1 VSAVPTYELVPRP
14 AVPAGAYLVVGLAR
28 SGQAAAKLLI
38 ALGHRVIAVDSGSP
52 AGSDTLG
59 DFGAEVHLNVDGTEF
74 VDEVDNVVKS
84 PGVPHEAPVIEAAKA
99 EGKNVFGELELGW
112 RLLPNPF
119 IAITG
124 TNGKTTTTELL
135 GQIYRDAGLP
145 VAVAGNVGTPV
156 SELVGNVAEE
166 VTVICEASSFQL
178 EDAPEFTPECGILLN
193 LAPDH
198 LDRHHSFENY
208 RGAKLGMFAGQSAGQ
223 FAVTGPS
230 IDLEIPGA
238 GRKYSVPAPD
248 IDAIGDSIA
257 VEGSHNKENAV
268 IATQAAMLMGVDP
281 MSIAGTLAT
290 FAGLPHRMELVA
302 VKGGVRYVNDSKAT
316 NVAATLA
323 ALGSYQGTT
332 HALIGGS
339 PKGEDFAEL
348 KGAVESACA
357 AVYLNGATA
366 GELDSALE
374 GVDLPIASF
383 DSLEAAFAAASAAA
397 KPGETVLLSPAAA
410 SFDQFKNYEARGE
423 RFRDLVDAVA
433 G

>member
-1 VSAVPTYELVPRP
+1 VSTFELVPRP
-14 AVPAGAYLVVGLAR
+14 DVPGGAYLVIGLGK
-28 SGQAAAKLLI
+28 SGQSAAKLLI

-52 AGSDTLG
+52 EGSDTLG
-59 DFGAEVHLNVDGTEF
+59 DFGVAVHLGTDGAEF

-84 PGVPHEAPVIEAAKA
+84 PGVPQEAPAVAAAKA

-156 SELVGNVAEE
+156 CELVDNVPADA
-166 VTVICEASSFQL
+166 TVICEASSFQI

-193 LAPDH
+193 IAPDH
-198 LDRHHSFENY
+198 LDRHHSFANY
-208 RGAKLGMFAGQSAGQ
+208 RDAKLSMFAGQTQGQ
-223 FAVTGPS
+223 FAVIGPS
-230 IDLEIPGA
+230 IDSSIPGE
-238 GRKYSVPAPD
+238 GRMYSVPAPD
-248 IDAIGDSIA
+248 LAAVGEVIA

-281 MSIAGTLAT
+281 LSIAGTLAT
-290 FAGLPHRMELVA
+290 FPGLPHRMELIA
-302 VKGGVRYVNDSKAT
+302 FKGGVKYVNDSKAT

-323 ALGSYQGTT
+323 ALGSYEGTA

-339 PKGEDFAEL
+339 PKGEDFAAL
-348 KGAVESACA
+348 KAAVEAACA

-366 GELDSALE
+366 TALAAALE
-374 GVDLPIASF
+374 GASVPVNSF
-383 DSLEAAFAAASAAA
+383 GTLEEAFAAAAGSAQT
-397 KPGETVLLSPAAA
+397 GETVLLSPAAA

-423 RFRDLVDAVA
+423 RFRELVNALPA
-433 G
+433 

>member
-1 VSAVPTYELVPRP
+1 MTTFESVPRP
-14 AVPAGAYLVVGLAR
+14 PIPTGSYLVVGLGK
-28 SGQAAAKLLI
+28 SGQSAAKLLI
-38 ALGHRVIAVDSGSP
+38 ALGHRVVAVDRGSP
-52 AGSDTLG
+52 SESDTLG
-59 DFGAEVHLNVDGTEF
+59 DFGAEVHLNTDGAEF

-84 PGVPHEAPVIEAAKA
+84 PGVPQEAAAIEAAKA

-119 IAITG
+119 IAVTG

-156 SELVGNVAEE
+156 CELVDNIDPEA
-166 VTVICEASSFQL
+166 TVICEASSFQI
-178 EDAPEFTPECGILLN
+178 EDAPEFAPECGILLN

-198 LDRHHSFENY
+198 LDRHHSFEKY
-208 RGAKLGMFAGQSAGQ
+208 RDAKLAMFAGQGPGQ

-230 IDLEIPGA
+230 IDLEVPGE
-238 GRKYSVPAPD
+238 GRKYKVPAPNL
-248 IDAIGDSIA
+248 DAIADSIA
-257 VEGSHNKENAV
+257 VEGPHNKENAV

-281 MSIAGTLAT
+281 LSIAGTLAT
-290 FAGLPHRMELVA
+290 FPGLPHRMELIGA
-302 VKGGVRYVNDSKAT
+302 RRGVKYVNDSKAT

-323 ALGSYQGTT
+323 ALGSYSGGA

-339 PKGEDFAEL
+339 PKGEDFSVL
-348 KGAVESACA
+348 KAAVERSCA

-366 GELDSALE
+366 PELTAALE
-374 GVDLPIASF
+374 GAAVPVRSF
-383 DSLEAAFAAASAAA
+383 DTLDEAFAAAAAA
-397 KPGETVLLSPAAA
+397 ARQGQTVLLSPAAA

-423 RFRDLVDAVA
+423 RFRELATAVA
-433 G
+433 E